1 MRLID
6 VGRPF
11 QGLQGGAKS
20 PALLAALLAIL
31 SVSLAAQ
38 DLHPADYP
46 QADIEYGLRIYAAQ
60 CSTCHLPTGDGI
72 AGVNLRSGK
81 FRNPVARD
89 QDLARIITSGI
100 PQTAMPPFKLDAAEV
115 SGVIAYL
122 RNMNTFDPASVKA
135 GDARRGQ
142 AIFDGKG
149 RCATCHRVNG
159 RGPRSAPDLSD
170 VGAVRGAGSLQ
181 RSLVDPSSQM
191 MPINR
196 PVRAVTKDGKVV
208 TGRRLNEDTYSVQ
221 LIDEQEHL
229 LSLTKADLK
238 EYTILKTSPMPSFKD
253 TLSADELSDVI
264 TYLLS
269 LKGL

>member
-1 MRLID
+1 MRGINALF
-6 VGRPF
+6 V
-11 QGLQGGAKS
+11 AV
-20 PALLAALLAIL
+20 LLAAS
-31 SVSLAAQ
+31 SVSTGAQ
-38 DLHPADYP
+38 DVHPEDYP
-46 QADIEYGLRIYAAQ
+46 RADIEYGSRIYAAQ

-81 FRNPVARD
+81 FRNVSRD
-89 QDLARIITSGI
+89 QDLARIITTGI
-100 PQTAMPPFKLDAAEV
+100 PQTAMPPFKFDAAEV

-122 RNMNTFDPASVKA
+122 RNMNTFDPASVKP

-142 AIFDGKG
+142 AVFEGKG

-159 RGPRSAPDLSD
+159 KGPRSAPDLSD
-170 VGAVRGAGSLQ
+170 VGALRSAGSLQ

-208 TGRRLNEDTYSVQ
+208 NGRRLNEDTYSVQ
-221 LIDEQEHL
+221 LIDDQEHL
-229 LSLTKADLK
+229 LSLTKADLR
-238 EYTILKTSPMPSFKD
+238 EYTILKTSTMPSFKD
-253 TLSADELSDVI
+253 ALNTDELSDVVA
-264 TYLLS
+264 YLLS